1 MEEKKFIIRSKGGKE
16 REIIFKKGSGNNS
29 TNYCKNNCSLYGK
42 CKKIKSPIDCN
53 KPEEDNFF
61 DFCSNFYQ
69 GMREVVVNGVFPIDF
84 SSYVPDS
91 TSLIKNFP
99 EIFEVEDL
107 NEEEK

>member
-1 MEEKKFIIRSKGGKE
+1 MSFVLSLFISDRFFSILSKSSFDTSFIFCLIFVIS
-16 REIIFKKGSGNNS
+16 EIICVISIFAP
-29 TNYCKNNCSLYGK
+29 L
-42 CKKIKSPIDCN
+42 I
-53 KPEEDNFF
+53 
-61 DFCSNFYQ
+61 
-69 GMREVVVNGVFPIDF
+69 FPIDF